1 MFGVI
6 CECYQVLN
14 WVNAEESVQIQQAPE
29 EFKDDLKR
37 LDKLGIVY
45 KRNNRSLG
53 ISWQRLRKIVERNNH
68 GMSVPYEHDLVLEYF
83 SAPTV
88 QVT

>member
-1 MFGVI
+1 
-6 CECYQVLN
+6 VLD
-14 WVNAEESVQIQQAPE
+14 WVHGEESAQIKQAPE

-53 ISWQRLRKIVERNNH
+53 IRWQRLRKIVERNNH
-68 GMSVPYEHDLVLEYF
+68 GMSVPFEHDRVLEYF
-83 SAPTV
+83 SGPSLLIN
-88 QVT
+88 